1 MNQPKQKGAKVG
13 SNIIKILAEK
23 KWSQRKLASAS
34 GLDPVYINRIIN
46 EKRDVRISTA
56 SKLAR
61 ALDCTID
68 DLFPVNDMSSIPTM
82 EERME
87 REPAMMVE

>member
-1 MNQPKQKGAKVG
+1 MG

-68 DLFPVNDMSSIPTM
+68 DLFPVTETPGMATTESM
-82 EERME
+82 EQQNTVM
-87 REPAMMVE
+87 AH

>member
-1 MNQPKQKGAKVG
+1 MG

-23 KWSQRKLASAS
+23 KWSQRKLAGAS

-56 SKLAR
+56 SKLAK

-68 DLFPVNDMSSIPTM
+68 DLFPTTEIHETRRMDI
-82 EERME
+82 EETE
-87 REPAMMVE
+87 ETE

>member
-1 MNQPKQKGAKVG
+1 MG

-23 KWSQRKLASAS
+23 KWSQRKLAGAS

-56 SKLAR
+56 TKLAK

-68 DLFPVNDMSSIPTM
+68 DLFPTTETPDITKLEMQENVETM
-82 EERME
+82 
-87 REPAMMVE
+87 

>member
-1 MNQPKQKGAKVG
+1 MS

-23 KWSQRKLASAS
+23 KWSQRKLAGAS

-68 DLFPVNDMSSIPTM
+68 DLFPTTEI
-82 EERME
+82 
-87 REPAMMVE
+87 RETRKMDINETVETD

>member
-1 MNQPKQKGAKVG
+1 MS
-13 SNIIKILAEK
+13 SNIIKILAQK
-23 KWSQRKLASAS
+23 KWSQRKLAGAS

-56 SKLAR
+56 TKLAR

-68 DLFPVNDMSSIPTM
+68 DLFPTTEVPEDKRLDTEKSM
-82 EERME
+82 EKE
-87 REPAMMVE
+87 

>member
-1 MNQPKQKGAKVG
+1 MG

-23 KWSQRKLASAS
+23 KWSQRRLAGAS

-56 SKLAR
+56 AKLAK

-68 DLFPVNDMSSIPTM
+68 DLFPVTNAPEMSTI
-82 EERME
+82 ERGNITDDN
-87 REPAMMVE
+87 

>member
-1 MNQPKQKGAKVG
+1 MG

-23 KWSQRKLASAS
+23 KWSQRKLAGAS

-56 SKLAR
+56 AKLAR
-61 ALDCTID
+61 ALNCTID
-68 DLFPVNDMSSIPTM
+68 DLFPVTETPDMTTM
-82 EERME
+82 GGGNGNSDNGHE
-87 REPAMMVE
+87 

>member
-1 MNQPKQKGAKVG
+1 MS
-13 SNIIKILAEK
+13 SNIIKILANK
-23 KWSQRKLASAS
+23 QWSQRKLAGAS

-56 SKLAR
+56 RKLAK

-68 DLFPVNDMSSIPTM
+68 DLFPV
-82 EERME
+82 
-87 REPAMMVE
+87 VELPENTSDKMPVEKLEII

>member
-1 MNQPKQKGAKVG
+1 MG

-23 KWSQRKLASAS
+23 KWSQRRLAGAS

-56 SKLAR
+56 AKLAR
-61 ALDCTID
+61 ALNCTID
-68 DLFPVNDMSSIPTM
+68 DLFPMAEAPDMTEM
-82 EERME
+82 EKKKS
-87 REPAMMVE
+87 ASGNGSD

>member
-1 MNQPKQKGAKVG
+1 MG

-23 KWSQRKLASAS
+23 KWSQRKLAGAS

-56 SKLAR
+56 SKLAK

-68 DLFPVNDMSSIPTM
+68 DLFPTTEIPDVNRMDVKEPM
-82 EERME
+82 EIE
-87 REPAMMVE
+87 

>member
-1 MNQPKQKGAKVG
+1 MG

-23 KWSQRKLASAS
+23 KWSQRKLAGAS

-68 DLFPVNDMSSIPTM
+68 DLFPTTEIHESRRMDISETVEM
-82 EERME
+82 E
-87 REPAMMVE
+87 

>member
-1 MNQPKQKGAKVG
+1 MGP
-13 SNIIKILAEK
+13 NIIKILAEK
-23 KWSQRKLASAS
+23 KWSQRRLAGAS

-56 SKLAR
+56 AKLAR

-68 DLFPVNDMSSIPTM
+68 DLFPMSEASELNRINQEDT
-82 EERME
+82 
-87 REPAMMVE
+87 VET

>member
-1 MNQPKQKGAKVG
+1 MG

-23 KWSQRKLASAS
+23 KWSQRKLAGAS

-56 SKLAR
+56 TKLAR

-68 DLFPVNDMSSIPTM
+68 DLFPATEVPDIKSMDIEETM
-82 EERME
+82 ESE
-87 REPAMMVE
+87 

>member
-1 MNQPKQKGAKVG
+1 MG
-13 SNIIKILAEK
+13 SNIIKILASK
-23 KWSQRKLASAS
+23 KWSQRKLAGAS

-56 SKLAR
+56 RKLAK

-68 DLFPVNDMSSIPTM
+68 DLFPP
-82 EERME
+82 
-87 REPAMMVE
+87 VELPEKTSDNLIAEHHEIT

>member
-1 MNQPKQKGAKVG
+1 MNLPKQKGAKMG

-23 KWSQRKLASAS
+23 KWSQRRLAGAS

-56 SKLAR
+56 TKLAR

-68 DLFPVNDMSSIPTM
+68 DLFPMTETPETTRINQEDS
-82 EERME
+82 
-87 REPAMMVE
+87 VEM

>member
-1 MNQPKQKGAKVG
+1 MG

-23 KWSQRKLASAS
+23 KWSQRKLAGAS

-56 SKLAR
+56 AKLAR
-61 ALDCTID
+61 ALNCTID
-68 DLFPVNDMSSIPTM
+68 DLFPVTESPDMTQMGGDNGNSDNGN
-82 EERME
+82 E
-87 REPAMMVE
+87 

>member
-1 MNQPKQKGAKVG
+1 MG

-23 KWSQRKLASAS
+23 KWSQRKLAGAS

-56 SKLAR
+56 TKLAK

-68 DLFPVNDMSSIPTM
+68 DLFPTTEVPDI
-82 EERME
+82 ERLDTKKSGDTE
-87 REPAMMVE
+87 

>member
-1 MNQPKQKGAKVG
+1 MG

-23 KWSQRKLASAS
+23 KWSQRRLAAAS

-68 DLFPVNDMSSIPTM
+68 DLFPVTETKSVTDR
-82 EERME
+82 EEE
-87 REPAMMVE
+87 TEPEPDLTAKI

>member
-1 MNQPKQKGAKVG
+1 MG

-23 KWSQRKLASAS
+23 KWSQRRLASAS

-56 SKLAR
+56 SKLAK
-61 ALDCTID
+61 ALDCTLD
-68 DLFPVNDMSSIPTM
+68 DLFPIGEGSSMTTSETM
-82 EERME
+82 EQETT
-87 REPAMMVE
+87 MMAR

>member
-1 MNQPKQKGAKVG
+1 MG

-23 KWSQRKLASAS
+23 KWSQRKLATAS

-68 DLFPVNDMSSIPTM
+68 DLFPLTESPSMTTM
-82 EERME
+82 ERME
-87 REPAMMVE
+87 EEATVIAQ